1 MVSQSEG
8 NERETWRDP
17 REYADSFYANLA
29 DLCSQKQKLDNDVSC
44 LKNAKKKLEESN
56 KALRQ
61 EKEQLE
67 KVLLS

>member
-17 REYADSFYANLA
+17 REYADVFYDHIA
-29 DLCSQKQKLDNDVSC
+29 DLSSQKQKLDNDVSC